1 MKKGKES
8 QDQSV
13 KEIFKERA
21 MEEKVNKTGFR
32 GDGQI
37 RDIGSFGQL
46 LKNIGVLIAQGTLLC
61 GQEVDT
67 SGWMT
72 LEIDSKGKVRS
83 EMMTRGWCTEDGV

>member
-32 GDGQI
+32 GDG
-37 RDIGSFGQL
+37 
-46 LKNIGVLIAQGTLLC
+46 
-61 GQEVDT
+61 
-67 SGWMT
+67 
-72 LEIDSKGKVRS
+72 
-83 EMMTRGWCTEDGV
+83 